1 MNDILTT
8 IAIIILLVFGLI
20 LVINS
25 FRKPMC
31 PPQTT
36 KYLFVPRTF
45 EEEQNNPVKVSDVFK
60 SLFEQQSILP

>member
-1 MNDILTT
+1 MNEILTT
-8 IAIIILLVFGLI
+8 IAILLLLVFGII

-25 FRKPMC
+25 FRRPDC
-31 PPQTT
+31 PVQTT

-45 EEEQNNPVKVSDVFK
+45 EEEQNDPVKVSDVFK